1 VKGQLAV
8 YVGSAV
14 DLTHAVES
22 KSEMKMP
29 MQIVAIEELS
39 HFALNVL
46 FL

>member
-1 VKGQLAV
+1 MKGQLAV

-22 KSEMKMP
+22 KLKMQ
-29 MQIVAIEELS
+29 MQIVAFEEKS
-39 HFALNVL
+39 PFALNVL